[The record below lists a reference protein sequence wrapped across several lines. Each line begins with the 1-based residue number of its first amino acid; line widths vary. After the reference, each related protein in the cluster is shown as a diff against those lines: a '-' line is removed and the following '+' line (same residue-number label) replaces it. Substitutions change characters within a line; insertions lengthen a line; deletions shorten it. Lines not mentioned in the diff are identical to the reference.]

1 MSNITQVFNDERN
14 LVSMNRSIMASGVNK
29 VLNEDGPFTVFAPS
43 DLAFGKLP
51 GGAMTFFLDPG
62 NKTKLA
68 EMVNHHIVRG
78 KINFDEFKDGD
89 ILRPL
94 FGDSLLVRVINGR
107 ITINGAA
114 IQNRD
119 IASSNGVIHSLDALL
134 EINLA

>member
-14 LVSMNRSIMASGVNK
+14 LVSMNRSIMASGLDK
-29 VLNEDGPFTVFAPS
+29 VLSEDGPFTVFAPS
-43 DLAFGKLP
+43 NLAFGKLP
-51 GGAMTFFLDPG
+51 RGAMTFFLDPG
-62 NKTKLA
+62 NKTKLV
-68 EMVNHHIVRG
+68 ETVNRHIVRR

-94 FGDSLLVRVINGR
+94 YGDDLLVRVINGKVS
-107 ITINGAA
+107 INGAA

-134 EINLA
+134 KN

>member
-43 DLAFGKLP
+43 DLAFGKLQR
-51 GGAMTFFLDPG
+51 GAMTFFLDPR
-62 NKTKLA
+62 NKAKLA

-78 KINFDEFKDGD
+78 KINFDELKDGD

-94 FGDSLLVRVINGR
+94 FGDSLLVQVINGR
-107 ITINGAA
+107 ITINGAT

-134 EINLA
+134 KN